1 MQEICTLPRVTTQGR
16 VQISM
21 GGSAVHASHRRRTSI
36 MRPSRATAF
45 TPQSLP
51 ATAHRGA
58 GTVNNEP
65 VTAAPEATTPPPVV
79 DIESLWVTFG
89 TVDAVRGI
97 DLQVAPG
104 AATALLGRNGAG
116 KSTTMR
122 VLAGVIPPTE
132 GRVHVAG
139 LDIRR
144 QHLAVK
150 RVTGYCPDVGGLVPR
165 ATPWEHLQLA
175 ARLRRLPVGW
185 EERARD
191 LLERF
196 DLGGVA
202 HRVTGGFSHGMGRR
216 MSVILAAFHQPK
228 VVLLDEPFDGV
239 DPLGVEATMDVIAD
253 ARAHGAAVLV
263 STHLRELAV
272 EACQRA
278 IVLRGGSAVAE
289 LSAVEIG
296 GEDGAGVYR
305 ALLD

>member
-1 MQEICTLPRVTTQGR
+1 M
-16 VQISM
+16 
-21 GGSAVHASHRRRTSI
+21 
-36 MRPSRATAF
+36 
-45 TPQSLP
+45 
-51 ATAHRGA
+51 
-58 GTVNNEP
+58 
-65 VTAAPEATTPPPVV
+65 TAAPAEQLPVPVV
-79 DIESLWVTFG
+79 DIESLWVRFG

-97 DLQVAPG
+97 DLQVLPG

-139 LDIRR
+139 LDIRTET
-144 QHLAVK
+144 LAVK

-175 ARLRRLPVGW
+175 AKLRRMPTGW
-185 EERARD
+185 EDRARD
-191 LLERF
+191 MLERV

-216 MSVILAAFHQPK
+216 MSVILAAFHQPR

-239 DPLGVEATMDVIAD
+239 DPLGVSATLDVIGE
-253 ARAHGAAVLV
+253 ARARGAAVLV
-263 STHLRELAV
+263 STHLRELAIQ
-272 EACQRA
+272 ACSTA
-278 IVLRGGSAVAE
+278 LVLRGGSAVARLDARE
-289 LSAVEIG
+289 LA
-296 GEDGAGVYR
+296 GEEGADVYR